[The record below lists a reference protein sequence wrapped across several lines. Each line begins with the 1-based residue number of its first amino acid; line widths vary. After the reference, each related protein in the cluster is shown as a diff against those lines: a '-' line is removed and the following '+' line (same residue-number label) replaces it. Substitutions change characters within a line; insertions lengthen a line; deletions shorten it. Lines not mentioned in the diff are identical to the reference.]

1 MNAVPTPGGR
11 GPDPRAPEAA
21 TPGEVARDT
30 DASASPAVAAR
41 PRPEPALAGPGRIPA
56 WAGLLGLAVLLAFL
70 LSVGLAWGSVCIP
83 LREAAGALFGRSVSN
98 PVWREILWQLRL
110 PRCLTAVLAGAGLA
124 VSGLVMQTLFRN
136 PLAGPYSLG
145 ISAGATLGVALAV
158 LAGAGAGTLPGMPV
172 LARLGPQLGAA
183 GSAVAG
189 AAAVMLLV
197 LAVSRRIRSNTTLLI
212 LGLMFGQIAGG
223 LVAVLQAFSDSERL
237 RAFTFWGFG
246 SYAGVTWTQLRALA
260 GATVLGLL
268 LAAFCAKPLN
278 ALLLGWTYARSL
290 GVRAGRLR
298 AALLA
303 STSLLAGAVT
313 AFCGPVAFLGLA
325 VPHLCRGLFRSA
337 DHRVLLPA
345 CMLLGAALSLASDL
359 ACRLPGGGRVL
370 PLNAVT
376 ALVGAPVVIWILAR
390 RRIARDE

>member
-1 MNAVPTPGGR
+1 MSRKPTR
-11 GPDPRAPEAA
+11 
-21 TPGEVARDT
+21 
-30 DASASPAVAAR
+30 
-41 PRPEPALAGPGRIPA
+41 LPA
-56 WAGLLGLAVLLAFL
+56 WAGLAALGVALAAALALGLAC
-70 LSVGLAWGSVCIP
+70 GSVRIP
-83 LREAAGALFGRSVSN
+83 LGETMATLFGRRDMN

-110 PRCLTAVLAGAGLA
+110 PRCLTACLAGAGLA
-124 VSGLVMQTLFRN
+124 VSGLLMQTLFRN

-158 LAGAGAGTLPGMPV
+158 LAGAGATGLPGLPG
-172 LARLGPQLGAA
+172 LSRLGPQLGLA

-189 AAAVMLLV
+189 AAAVLLLV
-197 LAVSRRIRSNTTLLI
+197 LAVARRVRSNTTLLI

-223 LVAVLQAFSDSERL
+223 LVAVLQAFSDSESL

-246 SYAGVTWTQLRALA
+246 SYAGVTWEQLPAFA
-260 GATVLGLL
+260 AATALGLL

-298 AALLA
+298 FALLA
-303 STSLLAGAVT
+303 ATSLLTGAVT

-325 VPHLCRGLFRSA
+325 VPHLCRGMFRSA
-337 DHRVLLPA
+337 DHRVLMPA
-345 CMLLGAALSLASDL
+345 CVLLGAALSLAADL
-359 ACRLPGGGRVL
+359 ASRLPGEGRVL

-376 ALVGAPVVIWILAR
+376 ALIGAPVVIGILAR
-390 RRIARDE
+390 RRSARDE

>member
-1 MNAVPTPGGR
+1 MK
-11 GPDPRAPEAA
+11 
-21 TPGEVARDT
+21 GEQTSSRKGST
-30 DASASPAVAAR
+30 R
-41 PRPEPALAGPGRIPA
+41 LPA
-56 WAGLLGLAVLLAFL
+56 WAGLGALAVLLAVL
-70 LSVGLAWGSVCIP
+70 LLLGLACGSVRVP
-83 LREAAGALFGRSVSN
+83 LPAAAAALLGRPVAD
-98 PVWREILWQLRL
+98 PVWRDILLQLRL
-110 PRCLTAVLAGAGLA
+110 PRCLTAALAGAGLA
-124 VSGLVMQTLFRN
+124 VSGLLMQTLFRN

-158 LAGAGAGTLPGMPV
+158 LVGAGAGSSLPG
-172 LARLGPQLGAA
+172 LSALSQLTQLGPQLGAA

-189 AAAVMLLV
+189 AAAVLVLV

-246 SYAGVTWTQLRALA
+246 SYAGVTWAQLPALA
-260 GATVLGLL
+260 AATGLGLL
-268 LAAFCAKPLN
+268 LAALCAKPLN
-278 ALLLGWTYARSL
+278 ALLLGWTYARSV

-298 AALLA
+298 ALLLA

-325 VPHLCRGLFRSA
+325 VPHLCRGMFRTA

-345 CMLLGAALSLASDL
+345 CILLGASLSLASDL

-376 ALVGAPVVIWILAR
+376 ALIGAPVVIGILVR
-390 RRIARDE
+390 RRAARDE